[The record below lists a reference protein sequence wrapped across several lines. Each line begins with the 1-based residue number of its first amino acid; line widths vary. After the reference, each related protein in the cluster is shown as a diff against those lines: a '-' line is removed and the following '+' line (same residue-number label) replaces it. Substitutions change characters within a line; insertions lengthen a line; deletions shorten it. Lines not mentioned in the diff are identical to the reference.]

1 MIATAITLLLILL
14 LAIGLPVGFAMAVAG
29 AAGLY
34 SIGGLGFVAGILQ
47 TTPLS
52 TIRSFELVTIPMF
65 LLMAE
70 FVLVSG
76 IADKVFAAASAWFG
90 RVRGGLGMATA
101 LAGAGFG
108 AVCGSSMASAATL
121 SATSL
126 RAMLQHR
133 YEPRLASGVVA
144 VSGTLAMLI
153 PPSVALI
160 IYGLI
165 AEVNIGQLLVAGIV
179 PGILIT
185 LTIITTVAV
194 LVRLDPSRA
203 PAGTSVPLR
212 ARIAMLWSVLPMLM
226 LFLLVSGLI
235 YTGIATPTETSA
247 LGALGALAIAAC
259 SGKLTGRT
267 LFLALRRAVRTSCMV
282 GMILIGAHI
291 FSYFFAMSQ
300 VTQNLIAWVSALD
313 VPRSVVLL
321 AIILGYLVLGT
332 FLDTIGILVLTTPM
346 VVPLIVSLG
355 YDPIWFGIIVIVT
368 AEVGL
373 ITPPVG
379 MTCFVVAKYAN
390 RPIDEVFRGTLPH
403 VVAHIVAIGIM
414 VAIPQIVLW
423 LPLQM

>member
-1 MIATAITLLLILL
+1 MIAGSVTIFLIVL

-29 AAGLY
+29 SVGLY
-34 SIGGLGFVAGILQ
+34 LIGGLGFVAGILQ

-52 TIRSFELVTIPMF
+52 TVRSFELVTIPMF

-126 RAMLQHR
+126 RAMLKHK

-165 AEVNIGQLLVAGIV
+165 AEVNIGKLLVAGIV
-179 PGILIT
+179 PGLLIT

-203 PAGTSVPLR
+203 PVGQTLPFRVKLR
-212 ARIAMLWSVLPMLM
+212 MLWSVFPMLV
-226 LFLLVSGLI
+226 LFMLVSGLI

-247 LGALGALAIAAC
+247 LGALGALAIAAI
-259 SGKLTGRT
+259 SGNLNVRT

-300 VTQNLIAWVSALD
+300 VTQELIAWVGGLD
-313 VPRSVVLL
+313 VPRLVVLL
-321 AIILGYLVLGT
+321 AVIGGYLVLGT
-332 FLDTIGILVLTTPM
+332 FLDTIGILVLTTPLI
-346 VVPLIVSLG
+346 VPLIMSLG

-390 RPIDEVFRGTLPH
+390 RPIDEVFRGSLPH
-403 VVAHIVAIGIM
+403 VIAHIIAIGIM
-414 VAIPQIVLW
+414 VALPQIILW
-423 LPLQM
+423 LPMQM

>member
-1 MIATAITLLLILL
+1 MIAGSVTIFLIVL
-14 LAIGLPVGFAMAVAG
+14 LAIGLPVGFSMAVAG
-29 AAGLY
+29 SVGLY
-34 SIGGLGFVAGILQ
+34 LIGGLGFVAGILQ

-52 TIRSFELVTIPMF
+52 TVRSFELVTIPMF

-126 RAMLQHR
+126 RAMLER
-133 YEPRLASGVVA
+133 KYEPRLASGVVA

-165 AEVNIGQLLVAGIV
+165 AEVNIGKLLVAGIV

-194 LVRLDPSRA
+194 LVRQDPSRA
-203 PAGTSVPLR
+203 PVGQSLPFRVKVR
-212 ARIAMLWSVLPMLM
+212 MLWSVFPMLVLFM
-226 LFLLVSGLI
+226 LISGLI

-247 LGALGALAIAAC
+247 LGALGALAIAAI
-259 SGKLTGRT
+259 SGNLNGRT

-300 VTQNLIAWVSALD
+300 VAQELIAWVGGLD
-313 VPRSVVLL
+313 VPRLVVLF
-321 AIILGYLVLGT
+321 AVIAGYLVLGT
-332 FLDTIGILVLTTPM
+332 FLDTIGILVLTTPLI
-346 VVPLIVSLG
+346 VPLIMSLG

-403 VVAHIVAIGIM
+403 VIAHIIAIGIM
-414 VAIPQIVLW
+414 VALPQIVLW
-423 LPLQM
+423 LPMQM